1 MNVFDLELFNAYC
14 SLKGANLM
22 FEISKEMDECDH
34 ARLTVQQGS
43 LVKSD
48 PINKQDF
55 QVTSFNRACEVG

>member
-14 SLKGANLM
+14 SLKGAKLI
-22 FEISKEMDECDH
+22 FEISKEMDECGH
-34 ARLTVQQGS
+34 ARPAVQPSS

-48 PINKQDF
+48 LINKQDF